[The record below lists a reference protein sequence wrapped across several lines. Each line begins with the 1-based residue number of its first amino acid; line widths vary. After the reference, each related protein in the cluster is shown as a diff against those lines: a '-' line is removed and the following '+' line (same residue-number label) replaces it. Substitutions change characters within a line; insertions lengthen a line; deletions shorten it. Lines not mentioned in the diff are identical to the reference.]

1 MDKKKSL
8 LNVSVSIGFK
18 FILIFLSLYVRRL
31 LIQNIG
37 NEINGL
43 DSLFLS
49 LIGFLSVTELGV
61 GSAITFCMYKPVVE
75 KNNEKVAALY
85 HLIKKLYN
93 IISVIIFAAGLIL
106 MPFLPYFAK
115 DFSTASVNVYLTYF
129 LTLVS
134 VMLSYYFS
142 SKISLINAYKDNYI
156 TNIINSGGIVLQS
169 ILQICVII
177 ITKSYLAY
185 VICKIVAV
193 LIQWCGTNWII
204 NKKYS
209 GIICIKAKLDDETKK
224 EVVKNVKAMFMH
236 KIGGVLV
243 NTVDSITISTF
254 VGVVILGKYSNYTII
269 VTGMASVISLFFT
282 PLTSIIGHLYLQA
295 DNKEVTRYFGFFHS
309 LNFVIGCIFYLGY
322 YAVIDDLIRVCFG
335 NNLELSKSISFII
348 TLNYFIQYMR
358 QAVMM
363 FKDGTGTFYNDRW
376 KPIAE
381 GISNL
386 ILSVAF
392 VKIFQQLWGNDMA
405 VVGVIVAT
413 IITNLFICHVVEP
426 HVVFK
431 YAFKIPTV
439 KYYIKNYGYM
449 VIFTI
454 ALVVL
459 NNLLVHSNN
468 TLQSLLLNGV
478 ISLLISAVLMIFVL
492 IVDSNFRMYV
502 FRMIDGV
509 IGKIKK
515 AV

>member
-43 DSLFLS
+43 DSLYLS

-61 GSAITFCMYKPVVE
+61 GLAITFCMYKPVVE

-85 HLIKKLYN
+85 HLIRKLYN
-93 IISVIIFAAGLIL
+93 IIAVIIFCAGLIL
-106 MPFLPYFAK
+106 MPFLSYFAR
-115 DFSTASVNVYLTYF
+115 DFSAVNVNIYLTYF

-134 VMLSYYFS
+134 VILSYCFS

-156 TNIINSGGIVLQS
+156 TNIINSGGTVLQS
-169 ILQICVII
+169 ILQIIVIV

-193 LIQWCGTNWII
+193 LVQWCGTNWII
-204 NKKYS
+204 KKKYS
-209 GIICIKAKLDDETKK
+209 EIVCIKAKIDDETKK

-468 TLQSLLLNGV
+468 TLQSLLLNGA

>member
-1 MDKKKSL
+1 
-8 LNVSVSIGFK
+8 
-18 FILIFLSLYVRRL
+18 
-31 LIQNIG
+31 
-37 NEINGL
+37 
-43 DSLFLS
+43 
-49 LIGFLSVTELGV
+49 
-61 GSAITFCMYKPVVE
+61 
-75 KNNEKVAALY
+75 
-85 HLIKKLYN
+85 
-93 IISVIIFAAGLIL
+93 
-106 MPFLPYFAK
+106 
-115 DFSTASVNVYLTYF
+115 
-129 LTLVS
+129 
-134 VMLSYYFS
+134 
-142 SKISLINAYKDNYI
+142 
-156 TNIINSGGIVLQS
+156 
-169 ILQICVII
+169 
-177 ITKSYLAY
+177 
-185 VICKIVAV
+185 
-193 LIQWCGTNWII
+193 
-204 NKKYS
+204 
-209 GIICIKAKLDDETKK
+209 
-224 EVVKNVKAMFMH
+224 
-236 KIGGVLV
+236 
-243 NTVDSITISTF
+243 
-254 VGVVILGKYSNYTII
+254 
-269 VTGMASVISLFFT
+269 
-282 PLTSIIGHLYLQA
+282 
-295 DNKEVTRYFGFFHS
+295 
-309 LNFVIGCIFYLGY
+309 
-322 YAVIDDLIRVCFG
+322 
-335 NNLELSKSISFII
+335 
-348 TLNYFIQYMR
+348 MR

-363 FKDGTGTFYNDRW
+363 FRDGTGTFYNDRW

-468 TLQSLLLNGV
+468 TLQSLLLNGA